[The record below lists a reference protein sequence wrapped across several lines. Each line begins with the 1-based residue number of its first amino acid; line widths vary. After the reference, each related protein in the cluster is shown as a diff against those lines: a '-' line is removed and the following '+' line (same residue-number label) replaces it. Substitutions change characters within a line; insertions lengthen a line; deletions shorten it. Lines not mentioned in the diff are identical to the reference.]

1 MSPRG
6 KCESRFPKLLEV
18 KIESTLKAA
27 DVDKDPLSRTSGA
40 QEGKNDEVGPHVS
53 VESREWE
60 NVFSSCTSDRGLPST
75 QRIETNQL
83 SKQSDKPNEMN
94 RVPKR

>member
-6 KCESRFPKLLEV
+6 KCESWFPKLLEE

-27 DVDKDPLSRTSGA
+27 DVDKDSLSRTSGA
-40 QEGKNDEVGPHVS
+40 QEGKNDEVGPHIS

-60 NVFSSCTSDRGLPST
+60 NIFSSCTSDRGLPST

-83 SKQSDKPNEMN
+83 GKQSDKPNEMN
-94 RVPKR
+94 RLPKR